1 AVGII
6 TTLFTSVMERTREIG
21 LLKALGFKNWHVLV
35 MFLSEA
41 LIVGIIGGSLGLVA
55 GYFGAHLLLMRP
67 VQFSHSAA
75 LIQPLFEVEGL
86 VFVWLFTLA
95 ISLLA
100 GFYPAWRASKLNP
113 VEALR
118 KE

>member
-1 AVGII
+1 
-6 TTLFTSVMERTREIG
+6 M
-21 LLKALGFKNWHVLV
+21 
-35 MFLSEA
+35 
-41 LIVGIIGGSLGLVA
+41 

-67 VQFSHSAA
+67 IQFGPRAA
-75 LIQPLFEVEGL
+75 IVQPLFEFESMA
-86 VFVWLFTLA
+86 FVWLFTLA

-100 GFYPAWRASKLNP
+100 GFYPAWRASRLNP